1 MLAVLLLG
9 AALLPWALARDEAS
23 IRTFERTN
31 PAATLQAPALR
42 AGEAGEGAATVA
54 LLGTDRLGRDLLA
67 RCVVGGA
74 VSLGVG
80 LAAALIAV
88 VLGTAWGTLSAT
100 LGGRWDAALMR
111 IVDVFYG
118 LPAILLVV
126 LVGISTDSLLERL
139 RPAAGAR
146 EAINLAALLL
156 AIGAVSW
163 LTVARVV
170 RGQVLSIQ
178 QRPAMEAARAIGVPP
193 LRRFTHH
200 LLPSLV
206 GPILVYATLA
216 VPSAILAEAFLS
228 FLGIGVREPLPSWGN
243 LAADG
248 LGELNSVHSRW
259 WLLLWPCCFI
269 ATTLVAINAL
279 GERLR
284 DVVDPRSA
292 TVAQETT

>member
-1 MLAVLLLG
+1 MLAVLLVG
-9 AALLPWALARDEAS
+9 AALLPWALARDEAG

-42 AGEAGEGAATVA
+42 PDAVG

-74 VSLGVG
+74 VSLGMG

-88 VLGTAWGTLSAT
+88 IMGTAWGTLSAT
-100 LGGRWDAALMR
+100 LGGRWDATLMR

-126 LVGISTDSLLERL
+126 LIGISADGLLERL
-139 RPAAGAR
+139 KPPAGAR
-146 EAINLAALLL
+146 EAINLAALLV

-170 RGQVLSIQ
+170 RGQILSIQ

-248 LGELNSVHSRW
+248 LGELNSVHSQW

-269 ATTLVAINAL
+269 AAALVALNAL
-279 GERLR
+279 GERMR
-284 DVVDPRSA
+284 DLVDPRSA
-292 TVAQETT
+292 TVAQETA